1 METQTSSFRGP
12 ILRIFVLTLI
22 LSSAFA
28 FKTTNKAAAVQPDQ
42 KEEAAPLIIKDI
54 TFKMEKGGKEIVLIY
69 SNHYFEPTV
78 FSIDEGNPRLVLD
91 IKNVTNYK
99 KGPSKIVANGTL
111 IKQIRTYWNP
121 KSKTLRVVL
130 DLHPF
135 PNYIINQ
142 IFFKAENIYAVKVE
156 KQQEGK
162 EQ

>member
-1 METQTSSFRGP
+1 MENQRSSFKGS

-22 LSSAFA
+22 ISFTFA
-28 FKTTNKAAAVQPDQ
+28 LKGTIKAAAAQPAQ
-42 KEEAAPLIIKDI
+42 KNEAAPLIIKDI
-54 TFKMEKGGKEIVLIY
+54 TFKLEKGGKQLVLIY

-78 FSIDEGNPRLVLD
+78 FSISEGSPRLVVD
-91 IKNVTNYK
+91 IKNVANYK

-111 IKQIRTYWNP
+111 IKQIRTHWNP
-121 KSKTLRVVL
+121 RSKTLRVVL
-130 DLHPF
+130 DLHLF
-135 PNYIINQ
+135 PNYDISQ